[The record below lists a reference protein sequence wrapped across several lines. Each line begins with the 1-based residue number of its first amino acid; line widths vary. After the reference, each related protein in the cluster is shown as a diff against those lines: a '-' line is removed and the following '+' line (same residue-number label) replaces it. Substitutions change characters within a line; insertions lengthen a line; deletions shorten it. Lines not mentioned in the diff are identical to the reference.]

1 MNFCMESDEYISL
14 YIDDLLN
21 EEQEEEFLKHVNEC
35 SECAQ
40 KFKEASFIVQ
50 LCRESDDIE
59 LPVDFSSSLHKRLVD
74 LDAQETKNRNKLLI
88 FNKKWIAG
96 LSTAAVL
103 FISLLAYNLLPQ
115 VGYKSSDTGMAASDR
130 AASQNSSSAFGSS
143 EIENGE
149 KAEAFLDA
157 AQSADANSSSS
168 AAKSAEPSIQ
178 ITSKENADVSVK
190 SQFQSDPKSNGQD
203 ANDTQLAMTFN
214 PKQAIEEDKNNQ
226 RATDSIDQPATKIA
240 GGKEESLFTIMGSG
254 LKYYSNYAE
263 LSLSVITQRIE
274 IDVLK
279 KLMSELGAVVIP
291 FDVKKDVGIT
301 NQEFLDYNMPLTQY
315 YELIHRAVNEYDLK
329 LSAKTDII
337 QTDIT
342 KEYNE
347 LNTKK
352 ADIDRRIAE
361 AKSKGVD
368 FSDLESAQKELSE
381 KINNIL
387 MKNSMISVR
396 IFIYR

>member
-21 EEQEEEFLKHVNEC
+21 EEQKEEFLKHINEC

-40 KFKEASFIVQ
+40 KFKEASFIAQ

-96 LSTAAVL
+96 LSTAAVIV
-103 FISLLAYNLLPQ
+103 ISLLAYNLLPQ

-130 AASQNSSSAFGSS
+130 AASQNSSQALGGS

-149 KAEAFLDA
+149 QAEAFSDA

-190 SQFQSDPKSNGQD
+190 SQFQSDSKSTETV

-214 PKQAIEEDKNNQ
+214 PKQAIEEDKINQ
-226 RATDSIDQPATKIA
+226 RATDSIDQPVTKIA
-240 GGKEESLFTIMGSG
+240 GGNEESLFTIMGTG
-254 LKYYSNYAE
+254 LKYYSNCAE
-263 LSLSVITQRIE
+263 LSLNVITQRIE

-291 FDVKKDVGIT
+291 FDVKKDAGIT
-301 NQEFLDYNMPLTQY
+301 NQEFLDYNMPLNQY
-315 YELIHRAVNEYDLK
+315 YELIHRSVNEYDLK

-347 LNTKK
+347 LNTQK
-352 ADIDRRIAE
+352 ADIVRKISE
-361 AKSKGVD
+361 AKTKGEDTSV
-368 FSDLESAQKELSE
+368 LESTQKELSE